1 MSSTENAPGRPKPT
15 CRTPKY
21 VLHENRQPI
30 GAKSSLGSPGRDCL
44 AMYGFSDKLAF
55 DTFIAGSQRDLRPY
69 PLMKSYLKR
78 ILDEEPGKTHLL
90 IIDAADP
97 EDAIVESAT
106 LEAVLLARQEGRLYL
121 SIEFHLAFSPATRT
135 YELVE

>member
-1 MSSTENAPGRPKPT
+1 MPTASS
-15 CRTPKY
+15 RTPKY

-30 GAKSSLGSPGRDCL
+30 GAKVSLGSTSGDCV
-44 AMYGFSDKLAF
+44 AIYGFSDKPAF
-55 DTFIAGSQRDLRPY
+55 DAFIAGSQRDLRPY

-78 ILDEEPGKTHLL
+78 RLDEEPGKTHLL

-97 EDAIVESAT
+97 EDAIAESAT
-106 LEAVLLARQEGRLYL
+106 AEAVLLARQEERLHL
-121 SIEFHLAFSPATRT
+121 PVDFHLAFSPTTRT